1 MSDRNRPEKKKGQT
15 SAKRF
20 LKTLFSRKIVILAAV
35 GVVIFVFCAVFASFL
50 TPYDPSATDS
60 GAKFAPCSAE
70 HLLGADQFGRDTLTR
85 LIYGARVSLI
95 VGVLAVAIACVIG
108 VALGLCAAYFGG
120 WVDIVIMRCCEAIIS
135 IPSIM
140 VSVSLIAVFG
150 HSIADLAIILGLTS
164 VPMYTRMMRG
174 QALSIKN
181 SDYIKAGQISGGK
194 SIYMMLR
201 HVLPNSISP
210 MIVMMTQQ
218 VGATILIESGL
229 SYLGVGITIPT
240 PSWGTMVS
248 DGKNYLISNPL
259 LAIAPGVCV
268 ALLVICLNVLGDGIR
283 DALDPRLRG
292 EL

>member
-1 MSDRNRPEKKKGQT
+1 MNEKRKVRIIKAKK
-15 SAKRF
+15 F
-20 LKTLFSRKIVILAAV
+20 IKTLFSRKIVIVAAI
-35 GVVIFVFCAVFASFL
+35 GVLIFIFCAVFANLL
-50 TPYDPSATDS
+50 TPYDPSSTDS
-60 GAKFAPCSAE
+60 ASIFAPISSA
-70 HLLGADQFGRDTLTR
+70 HPLGADQFGRDTLTR

-95 VGVLAVAIACVIG
+95 VGVLAVAIACIIG
-108 VALGLCAAYFGG
+108 VLLGLCAAYFGG
-120 WVDIVIMRCCEAIIS
+120 WVDIIIMRCCEAMIS

-140 VSVSLIAVFG
+140 ISVALIAVLG

-164 VPMYTRMMRG
+164 VPHYTRMMRG
-174 QALSIKN
+174 QALSVKS
-181 SDYIKAGQISGGK
+181 SDYIKAGQISGAK
-194 SIYMMLR
+194 SFYMMIR

-240 PSWGTMVS
+240 ASWGAMVS
-248 DGKNYLISNPL
+248 DGKNYLISSPV

-292 EL
+292 EI